1 MTSLYQQTVPV
12 FTKYLKNLSVI
23 LGKGE
28 QWAKQNGKTDEE
40 SSTRANLVDIG
51 ACVPTAS
58 RDEKR
63 GFHACP
69 CKIVRLTYVK
79 RKLPY
84 QIQSCCNTIKFM
96 LPRIGGLEDRHFPD
110 DEKTFD
116 ELQSRITTTI
126 DLLAS
131 VPEDAFAGKENEQVL
146 MESKIGT
153 FKFTGQSYVSEF
165 TLPNYHFH
173 QASAYCIL
181 RHLGVDV
188 GAMDYLGKETFVKLD

>member
-1 MTSLYQQTVPV
+1 MTSLHQQTVPV

-23 LGKGE
+23 IGKGE

-40 SSTRANLVDIG
+40 VLA
-51 ACVPTAS
+51 
-58 RDEKR
+58 
-63 GFHACP
+63 F
-69 CKIVRLTYVK
+69 RLHPEM
-79 RKLPY
+79 RSLPY
-84 QIQSCCNTIKFM
+84 QVQSCCNTIKFM

-110 DEKTFD
+110 DEKTFS
-116 ELQSRITTTI
+116 ELQIRITTTI